1 MRAPYLLLLLA
12 GLASA
17 QAPDSRFSAGG
28 YFRIMARPDFQGGIG
43 RLGFWNINGRLMNEG
58 PYAALEM
65 KLDLLQAP
73 PGTTDIWASLHA
85 RIEGGSV
92 TTADSGNGSL
102 VNFRLSQ
109 LYARAGNILAAN
121 VVWQLGTLQYYF
133 GDISLY
139 DMRPAQ
145 ILEDTIGLSAR
156 YTSGPLDVLLAVGD
170 GGFTA
175 RGLQYVPLLTAG
187 GALRVRA
194 GSHVEFGGGG
204 QVAVEP
210 FIAGNKY
217 SSYVTPGL
225 TIDPDPSAGF
235 GSYEDFARKEVAR
248 AFQAGTQ
255 MAVVER
261 FPRPVPS
268 TQTNVSWRLVGY
280 LGFGKLGPIRWNNFF
295 ARYQRLHPQ
304 NSYTDTSWQGGCAP
318 NPTCA
323 VEVYTADLT
332 RDRYALQLGNEM
344 QLTLIPD
351 RLDAVWSTLYGEDR
365 NLADKLF
372 ASEANRT
379 YLSTILR
386 LQLYFTRTVHW
397 LLENSIS
404 QERSL
409 NGTLFRTQF
418 DSVFQH
424 NSDGVVDARGF
435 EFGDSKVRNNWQLK
449 TGIVLNPTGFGIYA
463 RPSIRLLYGFQLSS
477 QHAAFGNA
485 FVERSDQYDSFKT
498 TATISWHHLVSLES
512 EGWF

>member
-1 MRAPYLLLLLA
+1 MRAPFLLLLLA
-12 GLASA
+12 GVASA

-28 YFRIMARPDFQGGIG
+28 YFRIMARPDFQGGNG
-43 RLGFWNINGRLMNEG
+43 RLGYWNINGRLMNEG

-85 RIEGGSV
+85 RVEGGSV
-92 TTADSGNGSL
+92 ATADSGNGNL
-102 VNFRLSQ
+102 INFKLSQ
-109 LYARAGNILAAN
+109 LYARAGNILAPN
-121 VVWQLGTLQYYF
+121 VVWQLGTLQYFF
-133 GDISLY
+133 GDIGLY
-139 DMRPAQ
+139 DVRPAQ
-145 ILEDTIGLSAR
+145 ILEDTLGISAR
-156 YTSGPLDVLLAVGD
+156 YNAGPIDALLAVGD
-170 GGFTA
+170 SGFTA

-187 GALRVRA
+187 GALRVRI
-194 GSHVEFGGGG
+194 GTHVEFGGGG
-204 QVAVEP
+204 QIAVEP
-210 FIAGNKY
+210 FIPGNRN
-217 SSYVTPGL
+217 SSYVTPGVV
-225 TIDPDPSAGF
+225 
-235 GSYEDFARKEVAR
+235 YEDFARKEVLR
-248 AFQAGTQ
+248 
-255 MAVVER
+255 R
-261 FPRPVPS
+261 FLETNPMSGAEQFTLPVAS
-268 TQTNVSWRLVGY
+268 AQTNVSWRLVGY

-304 NSYTDTSWQGGCAP
+304 NSYTDSWQGSS
-318 NPTCA
+318 
-323 VEVYTADLT
+323 VQVYTADLT

-344 QLTLIPD
+344 QLSIIPD

-365 NLADKLF
+365 DLANTIV

-379 YLSTILR
+379 YVSTILR

-409 NGTLFRTQF
+409 NGNLFRTHF
-418 DSVFQH
+418 DSIFQ
-424 NSDGVVDARGF
+424 NTGGVPDTRGL
-435 EFGDSKVRNNWQLK
+435 EFGDAAVRTNWQLK

-485 FVERSDQYDSFKT
+485 FVERLDQFDAFKPT
-498 TATISWHHLVSLES
+498 GTMSWHHLVSLES